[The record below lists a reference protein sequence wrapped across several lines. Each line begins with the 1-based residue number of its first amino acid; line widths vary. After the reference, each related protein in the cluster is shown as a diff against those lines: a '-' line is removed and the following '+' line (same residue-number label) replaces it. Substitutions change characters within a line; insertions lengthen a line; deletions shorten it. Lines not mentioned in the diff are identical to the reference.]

1 MQFFGGTANSKLFQN
16 VREKA
21 HLAYVAS
28 SNYLRFKNIIL
39 INCGIEVDNY
49 DKALGLIKK
58 QIEDMKE
65 GNFEEEDIIN
75 AKQVISAMIKS
86 IEDEQDTGITYKFGQ
101 EISNTNIQIEEYLDK
116 IERVNR
122 DGIINVAKSVNIN
135 TIYFLNGK
143 EE

>member
-1 MQFFGGTANSKLFQN
+1 MQSFGGTANSKLFQN

>member
-1 MQFFGGTANSKLFQN
+1 MQSFGGTANSKLFQN

-58 QIEDMKE
+58 QIEDLKE

-75 AKQVISAMIKS
+75 AKQVISAMVKS
-86 IEDEQDTGITYKFGQ
+86 IEDEQDTGIIYKFGQ